1 MMRSRRYLGRET
13 SLILISLFVISFA
26 VERTIAQQ
34 KSPSNKRAA
43 QPWYLFTGPD
53 GEFSLAFPA
62 KPLPFE
68 SPGEGPVTVIRH
80 YHLSTSD
87 GKYFS
92 VNFQDIGGD
101 PPSRDANE
109 FGTKDEVL
117 ISDAA
122 RQRGESVIQVHR
134 LAKNTIELQVWQS
147 GKDTTERF
155 HRIDHA
161 IVHRARIYTL
171 SCGSLINN
179 KDADKAACKK
189 FFNSIRFRR
198 HNRAKPLTSG
208 FNPNSVPPGT
218 EFGKISVHK
227 TPTVLK

>member
-1 MMRSRRYLGRET
+1 MRSRGYLGRKT
-13 SLILISLFVISFA
+13 SLILISLFIICFA
-26 VERTIAQQ
+26 VDWRTSAQQ
-34 KSPSNKRAA
+34 KSSSNKHAA
-43 QPWYLFTGPD
+43 QPWYTFNGPD

-68 SPGEGPVTVIRH
+68 SPVEGPVTVIRH

-101 PPSRDANE
+101 LLSRDANE

-117 ISDAA
+117 TSDAA

-134 LAKNTIELQVWQS
+134 LAKNTIELEVWQPV
-147 GKDTTERF
+147 KDTMERL

-161 IVHRARIYTL
+161 IVHRARVYTL

-179 KDADKAACKK
+179 KNADKATCQR
-189 FFNSIRFRR
+189 FFNSIRFRKQ
-198 HNRAKPLTSG
+198 NRAK
-208 FNPNSVPPGT
+208 
-218 EFGKISVHK
+218 H
-227 TPTVLK
+227 

>member
-1 MMRSRRYLGRET
+1 MRSGDYLGRKT
-13 SLILISLFVISFA
+13 SLILISLLIISFA
-26 VERTIAQQ
+26 VDWRMSAQR
-34 KSPSNKRAA
+34 KSPSTKHIA
-43 QPWYLFTGPD
+43 QAWYTFHGPE

-68 SPGEGPVTVIRH
+68 SPVEGPVTMIRH

-101 PPSRDANE
+101 PLSRDANE
-109 FGTKDEVL
+109 FGAQDEVL
-117 ISDAA
+117 ASAAA

-134 LAKNTIELQVWQS
+134 LAKNTIELEVWQP

-161 IVHRARIYTL
+161 IVHRARVYTL
-171 SCGSLINN
+171 SCGSLIDN
-179 KDADKAACKK
+179 KNAGKATCQK
-189 FFNSIRFRR
+189 FFNSIRFRK
-198 HNRAKPLTSG
+198 HKRAK
-208 FNPNSVPPGT
+208 
-218 EFGKISVHK
+218 H
-227 TPTVLK
+227 

>member
-1 MMRSRRYLGRET
+1 MRSCVYFGRKS
-13 SLILISLFVISFA
+13 SLIVISLFVISFA
-26 VERTIAQQ
+26 VDWRTSAQR
-34 KSPSNKRAA
+34 KSSSNKHATHS
-43 QPWYLFTGPD
+43 WYTFNGPD

-62 KPLPFE
+62 RPLPFE
-68 SPGEGPVTVIRH
+68 SPIEGPVTVIRH

-101 PPSRDANE
+101 PLSRDANE
-109 FGTKDEVL
+109 FGTKDEVR

-122 RQRGESVIQVHR
+122 RQRGESVLQVHR
-134 LAKNTIELQVWQS
+134 LTKNTIELEVLQP
-147 GKDTTERF
+147 GKDTERL

-161 IVHRARIYTL
+161 IVHRARVYTL

-179 KDADKAACKK
+179 KDADKATCKR

-198 HNRAKPLTSG
+198 ANR
-208 FNPNSVPPGT
+208 
-218 EFGKISVHK
+218 GKH
-227 TPTVLK
+227 